1 MDINAYPKGC
11 FASFKR
17 HTNTKRTSFAMK
29 LLSGAVSVAIGALGV
44 SGQVS
49 AFPDTNQFKEQDG
62 VWTLGTN
69 SGFQVTTGGTN
80 EKPVYSL
87 LSTKDPYDNSYAW
100 LWSYSDS
107 DSPAP
112 SSISVVLSQTQGWNS
127 KTDGKFVDH
136 TDTTMWLAGGL
147 VSLFSD
153 GSKASKQEVAAATS
167 IADTGIGSRTPNGN
181 MLSVTLEKD
190 VSFMGKFFG
199 ARNDLGGRVNS
210 FNRLYS
216 CDLRRDKQ

>member
-1 MDINAYPKGC
+1 M
-11 FASFKR
+11 R
-17 HTNTKRTSFAMK
+17 
-29 LLSGAVSVAIGALGV
+29 
-44 SGQVS
+44 
-49 AFPDTNQFKEQDG
+49 
-62 VWTLGTN
+62 
-69 SGFQVTTGGTN
+69 
-80 EKPVYSL
+80 KPVYSL

-153 GSKASKQEVAAATS
+153 GSKASKQR
-167 IADTGIGSRTPNGN
+167 GGSRYKYCGHRYWISDP
-181 MLSVTLEKD
+181 
-190 VSFMGKFFG
+190 
-199 ARNDLGGRVNS
+199 
-210 FNRLYS
+210 
-216 CDLRRDKQ
+216 